1 MARVSVE
8 DCGPGLPGPVEREIF
23 KPFFTTKPKGMGMG
37 LSIARSI
44 LGAHGGT
51 ISVDRGR
58 ERGARFSFTLPLVE
72 AGRAPRA

>member
-1 MARVSVE
+1 VRQEV
-8 DCGPGLPGPVEREIF
+8 F

-44 LGAHGGT
+44 VGAHGGT
-51 ISVDRGR
+51 IAADLAG

-72 AGRAPRA
+72 ELPSEPPVLG